1 MSAIGQ
7 VDAGINTAY
16 DTSTKKTSQ
25 TKTSYGNTV
34 GDPQLSDKAAKYYE
48 QLKKKYSDMDFVLVS
63 NDEVDG
69 AEQKAAKYANS
80 NRTLVLIDADKI
92 EKMAEDEDYRKKYED
107 IIGNANSQLDQMKQS
122 LGSMIG
128 NVKTFGIKVDDGGN
142 TSFFA
147 VVDKSLS
154 AQKERIAKKAEQ
166 KTQQKKADAAKAAK
180 KKAET
185 KRKEKTQD
193 KKSEKISE
201 SDDVETIEASSIED
215 LMKKLTDRI
224 GNRCQLVGDDL
235 FVTNVDFLAMGIE
248 KGCANSIL
256 IKVNQIGSLT
266 ETLNAIEMAHR
277 HGYTTVTSHRSG
289 ETEDSTIADI
299 AVATNSGQIKTGS
312 LSRSDRMAK
321 YNQLLRIE
329 EEIGNNAVYG
339 YKRIK

>member
-142 TSFFA
+142 TFFFA

-154 AQKERIAKKAEQ
+154 AQ

-215 LMKKLTDRI
+215 LMKKLTDRTMASLSDQARTQQEMQI
-224 GNRCQLVGDDL
+224 GTQ
-235 FVTNVDFLAMGIE
+235 VDFRL
-248 KGCANSIL
+248 
-256 IKVNQIGSLT
+256 
-266 ETLNAIEMAHR
+266 
-277 HGYTTVTSHRSG
+277 
-289 ETEDSTIADI
+289 
-299 AVATNSGQIKTGS
+299 
-312 LSRSDRMAK
+312 
-321 YNQLLRIE
+321 
-329 EEIGNNAVYG
+329 
-339 YKRIK
+339 

>member
-69 AEQKAAKYANS
+69 AEQKAAKYGNA

-154 AQKERIAKKAEQ
+154 AQKERIAKKAE
-166 KTQQKKADAAKAAK
+166 
-180 KKAET
+180 T

-201 SDDVETIEASSIED
+201 SDEVETIEASSIED
-215 LMKKLTDRI
+215 LMKKLTDRTMSSLSDQARTQQEMQI
-224 GNRCQLVGDDL
+224 GTQ
-235 FVTNVDFLAMGIE
+235 VDFRL
-248 KGCANSIL
+248 
-256 IKVNQIGSLT
+256 
-266 ETLNAIEMAHR
+266 
-277 HGYTTVTSHRSG
+277 
-289 ETEDSTIADI
+289 
-299 AVATNSGQIKTGS
+299 
-312 LSRSDRMAK
+312 
-321 YNQLLRIE
+321 
-329 EEIGNNAVYG
+329 
-339 YKRIK
+339 

>member
-16 DTSTKKTSQ
+16 DTST
-25 TKTSYGNTV
+25 N
-34 GDPQLSDKAAKYYE
+34 
-48 QLKKKYSDMDFVLVS
+48 
-63 NDEVDG
+63 EVDG
-69 AEQKAAKYANS
+69 AEQKAAKYGNA

-154 AQKERIAKKAEQ
+154 AQKERIAKKAE
-166 KTQQKKADAAKAAK
+166 
-180 KKAET
+180 T

-201 SDDVETIEASSIED
+201 SDEVETIEASSIED
-215 LMKKLTDRI
+215 LMKKLTDRTMSSLSDQARTQQEMQI
-224 GNRCQLVGDDL
+224 GTQ
-235 FVTNVDFLAMGIE
+235 VDFRL
-248 KGCANSIL
+248 
-256 IKVNQIGSLT
+256 
-266 ETLNAIEMAHR
+266 
-277 HGYTTVTSHRSG
+277 
-289 ETEDSTIADI
+289 
-299 AVATNSGQIKTGS
+299 
-312 LSRSDRMAK
+312 
-321 YNQLLRIE
+321 
-329 EEIGNNAVYG
+329 
-339 YKRIK
+339 

>member
-1 MSAIGQ
+1 M
-7 VDAGINTAY
+7 
-16 DTSTKKTSQ
+16 
-25 TKTSYGNTV
+25 
-34 GDPQLSDKAAKYYE
+34 
-48 QLKKKYSDMDFVLVS
+48 
-63 NDEVDG
+63 VDG

-193 KKSEKISE
+193 KKSEKTAE
-201 SDDVETIEASSIED
+201 SDEVETIEASSIED
-215 LMKKLTDRI
+215 LMKKLTDRTMASLSDQA
-224 GNRCQLVGDDL
+224 RTQQEMQVG
-235 FVTNVDFLAMGIE
+235 TQVDFRL
-248 KGCANSIL
+248 
-256 IKVNQIGSLT
+256 
-266 ETLNAIEMAHR
+266 
-277 HGYTTVTSHRSG
+277 
-289 ETEDSTIADI
+289 
-299 AVATNSGQIKTGS
+299 
-312 LSRSDRMAK
+312 
-321 YNQLLRIE
+321 
-329 EEIGNNAVYG
+329 
-339 YKRIK
+339 